1 MIEIRIGAGL
11 VSQGQEVGRIE
22 RVILDRETE
31 EVTHL
36 VVRHGGPLQAR
47 SLLLPLAWVRRATH
61 EQVETD
67 RTEEE
72 IEGLP
77 NFETRH
83 FVTLDHLA
91 EEQGA
96 HPGSKIRP
104 ADWIHYL
111 VPLVANA
118 FGDPYHT
125 PGVIVTDPLLSASES
140 AIRRGMPIEASD
152 GHRAGELLEVLLSEP
167 DRRLSGLMVGRGP
180 LLSHSLRIPADWIDR
195 FESDRIVLRRTRAQ
209 IDDWEKE
216 PRQGEEAS

>member
-11 VSQGQEVGRIE
+11 ISQGHEVGRIE
-22 RVILDRETE
+22 RVILDRESD

-47 SLLLPLAWVRRATH
+47 QLLLPLHWVTRSTH

-67 RTEEE
+67 RSETE

-77 NFETRH
+77 NFETQH
-83 FVTLDHLA
+83 FVSLDHLR
-91 EEQGA
+91 EDRWE
-96 HPGSKIRP
+96 HPRSKVRP

-125 PGVIVTDPLLSASES
+125 PGVIVTDQMLSASES
-140 AIRRGMPIEASD
+140 AIRREMPVESSD
-152 GHRAGELLEVLLSEP
+152 AHRIGELLEVLIGEP
-167 DRRLSGLMVGRGP
+167 DRRLSGLMVGRGFV
-180 LLSHSLRIPADWIDR
+180 LSHPLRIPADWIDR
-195 FESDRIVLRRTRAQ
+195 VESDRIVLLRTRAQ
-209 IDDWEKE
+209 VDQWEE
-216 PRQGEEAS
+216 EQRQHEASS

>member
-11 VSQGQEVGRIE
+11 FSQGQDVGQIE

-36 VVRHGGPLQAR
+36 VVRHGGPLQSR
-47 SLLLPLAWVRRATH
+47 LLVLPLAWVKRATH
-61 EQVETD
+61 EQIETD
-67 RTEEE
+67 RTGAQ

-77 NFETRH
+77 NFETQH
-83 FVTLDHLA
+83 FVTLDQLA
-91 EEQGA
+91 KEQGE

-125 PGVIVTDPLLSASES
+125 PGVIVTDPLLAASES
-140 AIRRGMPIEASD
+140 AIRRGMPIDASD
-152 GHRAGELLEVLLSEP
+152 GHRVGELLEVLLSEP
-167 DRRLSGLMVGRGP
+167 DRRLSGLVVERGH
-180 LLSHSLRIPADWIDR
+180 LLSHSLRIPADWINR
-195 FESDRIVLRRTRAQ
+195 FESDRIVLCRTRAQ

-216 PRQGEEAS
+216 QRPEEAS